1 MSLPERHLS
10 GIGQCLDGHMKITLP
25 SRKITGLGTLAL
37 VISLLVSLL
46 VPSAQAATYSLPNAP
61 TNVTSYLGAKG
72 VVVRWTPGADV
83 DPGVTGYVVSAGA
96 GSCPIFVPAKNNNV
110 VTMPVVTG
118 QPAGTPVVQAVN
130 AYGFSKPA
138 ASKKSYTAA
147 ELATVSSSN
156 NKAVQV
162 LQLSDLHGAIE
173 VGGSFGAPLLVSN
186 WNADRKA
193 NTATVA
199 FTSGDNIGAA
209 PPISTEFEEIPTI
222 ETLNA
227 MKLDAGAFGNHEHD
241 RNLAHVQKIIGA
253 SDFQWVVSNYDEGSL
268 SVLKSGTK
276 QTKTFTIIERGGL
289 KIGVVG
295 SNTPE
300 TIEQVFPGNLDYTDA
315 SGAKK
320 TITINPGVTGINQAI
335 VDAKAAGADIVIALL
350 HQGWQENADGVAKG
364 VLNTMAAQVKG
375 AAAIYGGH
383 SHQTF
388 ASVIPGSP
396 RVAPVVIG
404 QTRNAG
410 VEYTRTQICMKFGKV
425 VGQSIEH
432 VLKAASAT
440 INTGTL
446 STVTT
451 QDVAA
456 AALVKKYKDQLSTKL
471 DIKIGQVSGVFPRGG
486 SPAVERS
493 GETPMGNFMADLMRS
508 KYKTDFAIQNG
519 GGIRDTFPAK
529 TYIPAATGLV
539 RTGTGPLDVTLGD
552 AFTVFPFGNQIATTV
567 VTGANLWKALENG
580 VGGNYPGDGRF
591 PQISGFKF
599 TFDASKPIGSRIV
612 EVTKLDGTAIAKDSK
627 EYTLTTLDFVVYGGD
642 GYVNV
647 FSPAQAK
654 VQGALL
660 DVFVDALKA
669 DMAAG
674 KVTQVP
680 AADGR
685 IKKVG

>member
-1 MSLPERHLS
+1 MTKTLS
-10 GIGQCLDGHMKITLP
+10 SHKIF
-25 SRKITGLGTLAL
+25 SWGSLAL
-37 VISLLVSLL
+37 ATSLLVSLL
-46 VPSAQAATYSLPNAP
+46 VPSAQANTYSLPNAP
-61 TNVTSYLGAKG
+61 TNVTSYLGARG
-72 VVVRWTPGADV
+72 VVVKWTPGAEV
-83 DPGVTGYVVSAGA
+83 APGVIGHVVSAGA
-96 GSCPIFVPAKNNNV
+96 GSCPIFVPIRNRSV
-110 VTMPVVTG
+110 VTMPVVPG

-138 ASKKSYTAA
+138 ASNKSYTAV
-147 ELATVSSSN
+147 EFATVASSS

-173 VGGSFGAPLLVSN
+173 VGGSFGAALLASN
-186 WNADRKA
+186 WSADRTA
-193 NTATVA
+193 NAATIA
-199 FTSGDNIGAA
+199 ISSGDNIGAA
-209 PPISTEFEEIPTI
+209 PPISTEFEELPTI
-222 ETLNA
+222 ESLNA
-227 MKLDAGAFGNHEHD
+227 IKLDVSVFGNHEHD
-241 RNLAHVQKIIGA
+241 RNIDHLNKMIGA
-253 SDFQWVVSNYDEGSL
+253 SDFQWVVSNYNEGAL
-268 SVLKSGTK
+268 DALKSGSK
-276 QTKTFTIIERGGL
+276 QAKNYTIVERGGV

-300 TIEQVFPGNLDYTDA
+300 TIEQVFPGNLDYKDA
-315 SGAKK
+315 AGAKK
-320 TITINPGVTGINQAI
+320 TITINPGVAGVNAAI
-335 VDAKAAGADIVIALL
+335 AEAKLNGAEIVIAVL
-350 HQGWQENADGVAKG
+350 HQGWLENADGVAKG
-364 VLNTMAAQVKG
+364 LFNSLASQIKG

-388 ASVIPGSP
+388 ASVIPGNV
-396 RVAPVVIG
+396 RVAPTVLG
-404 QTRNAG
+404 QVRNAG
-410 VEYTRTQICMKFGKV
+410 VEYTRTQICMRGGKV
-425 VGQSIEH
+425 VGQSIQH
-432 VLKAASAT
+432 VLKAAAPT
-440 INTGTL
+440 INTGVV

-451 QDVAA
+451 QDAAA
-456 AALVKKYKDQLSTKL
+456 AALVKKYKDQLSAKL
-471 DIKIGQVSGVFPRGG
+471 DVKIGQVSGVFPRGG

-493 GETPMGNFMADLMRS
+493 GETPMGNYIADLMRA

-529 TYIPAATGLV
+529 TYVPAATGLV
-539 RTGTGPLDVTLGD
+539 RTGAGPLDVTLGD

-627 EYTLTTLDFVVYGGD
+627 EYTLTTLDFVIYGGD

-647 FSPAQAK
+647 FSPARAK

>member
-1 MSLPERHLS
+1 MNKPL
-10 GIGQCLDGHMKITLP
+10 T
-25 SRKITGLGTLAL
+25 SRTIFSWGSLAL
-37 VISLLVSLL
+37 ATSLLVSLL

-72 VVVRWTPGADV
+72 VVVRWVAGAEV
-83 DPGVTGYVVSAGA
+83 EPGVIGHVVSAGA
-96 GSCPIFVPAKNNNV
+96 GSCPIFVPIRNNSV
-110 VTMPVVTG
+110 VTMPVVEG

-130 AYGFSKPA
+130 AYGFSKPT
-138 ASKKSYTAA
+138 ASSKSYTAA
-147 ELATVSSSN
+147 QLATVSSSQ

-173 VGGSFGAPLLVSN
+173 VGTSFGAALLASN
-186 WNADRKA
+186 WAADRAANKA
-193 NTATVA
+193 TIAVSA
-199 FTSGDNIGAA
+199 GDNIGAA
-209 PPISTEFEEIPTI
+209 PPISTEFEELPTI
-222 ETLNA
+222 EALNLA
-227 MKLDAGAFGNHEHD
+227 GLDVSTMGNHEHD
-241 RNLAHVQKIIGA
+241 RNIDHLNKVIGA
-253 SDFQWVVSNYDEGSL
+253 SDFQWVVSNYSEGSL
-268 SVLKSGTK
+268 DALKSGSK
-276 QTKTFTIIERGGL
+276 QAKNYTVIDRGGI

-300 TIEQVFPGNLDYTDA
+300 TIEQVFPGSLDYKDA
-315 SGAKK
+315 AGVKK
-320 TITINPGVTGINQAI
+320 TITINPGVAGVNAAI
-335 VDAKAAGADIVIALL
+335 AEAKAAGADIVIAVL
-350 HQGWQENADGVAKG
+350 HQGWLENADGVAKG
-364 VLNTMAAQVKG
+364 LFNSLASQIKG

-388 ASVIPGSP
+388 ASIIPGNT
-396 RVAPVVIG
+396 RVAPTVLG
-404 QTRNAG
+404 QVRNAG
-410 VEYTRTQICMKFGKV
+410 VEYTRTQICMRGGKV
-425 VGQSIEH
+425 VGQSIQH
-432 VLKAASAT
+432 VLKSASAT
-440 INTGTL
+440 INTGVV

-451 QDVAA
+451 QDATAA
-456 AALVKKYKDQLSTKL
+456 AMVKKYKDQLSAKL
-471 DIKIGQVSGVFPRGG
+471 DVKIGQVSGVFPRGG

-493 GETPMGNFMADLMRS
+493 GETPMGNYIADLMRA

-529 TYIPAATGLV
+529 NYVPAATGLV

-599 TFDASKPIGSRIV
+599 SFDASKPVGSRIV
-612 EVTKLDGTAIAKDSK
+612 EVTKLDGTPIAKDNK
-627 EYTLTTLDFVVYGGD
+627 EYTLTTLDFVIYGGD

-654 VQGALL
+654 VKGALL
-660 DVFVDALKA
+660 DLFVDALKA

>member
-1 MSLPERHLS
+1 MNNTLS
-10 GIGQCLDGHMKITLP
+10 
-25 SRKITGLGTLAL
+25 SRKVFSWGSLAL
-37 VISLLVSLL
+37 ATSLLVSLL
-46 VPSAQAATYSLPNAP
+46 VPSAQANTFSAPNAP
-61 TNVTSYLGAKG
+61 TKVTSYIGASG
-72 VVVRWTPGADV
+72 VVVRWVAGADV
-83 DPGVTGYVVSAGA
+83 APGVIGHVVSAGA
-96 GSCPIFVPAKNNNV
+96 GSCPIFVPIRNNSV
-110 VTMPVVTG
+110 VTMPVVEG

-130 AYGFSKPA
+130 AYGFSKPT
-138 ASKKSYTAA
+138 ASNKSYTAA
-147 ELATVSSSN
+147 ELATVASSR

-173 VGGSFGAPLLVSN
+173 GTSFGAALLTSN
-186 WNADRKA
+186 WAADRKA
-193 NTATVA
+193 NAATVA
-199 FTSGDNIGAA
+199 ISAGDNIGAA
-209 PPISTEFEEIPTI
+209 PPISTEFEELPTI
-222 ETLNA
+222 EALNLA
-227 MKLDAGAFGNHEHD
+227 KLDVSVFGNHEHD
-241 RNLAHVQKIIGA
+241 RNIDHVNKIIGA
-253 SDFQWVVSNYDEGSL
+253 SDFQWVVSNYSEGAL
-268 SVLKSGTK
+268 DALKSGDK
-276 QTKTFTIIERGGL
+276 QAKNYTIINRGGV
-289 KIGVVG
+289 KIGIVG
-295 SNTPE
+295 SNTSE
-300 TIEQVFPGNLDYTDA
+300 TIEQVFPGNLDYKDA

-320 TITINPGVTGINQAI
+320 TIVINPGVVGINAAI
-335 VDAKAAGADIVIALL
+335 VEAKAAGADIVIAAL
-350 HQGWQENADGVAKG
+350 HQGWLENADGVAKG
-364 VLNTMAAQVKG
+364 LFNELASQIKG

-396 RVAPVVIG
+396 RVAPTVLG

-410 VEYTRTQICMKFGKV
+410 VEYTRTQICMRGGKV
-425 VGQSIEH
+425 VGQSIQH
-432 VLKAASAT
+432 VLRSVSAS
-440 INTGTL
+440 INT
-446 STVTT
+446 SVAATT
-451 QDVAA
+451 TTADVATA
-456 AALVKKYKDQLSTKL
+456 AMVKKYKDQLSAKL
-471 DIKIGQVSGVFPRGG
+471 DVKIGQVSATFPRGG
-486 SPAVERS
+486 TPAVERS
-493 GETPMGNFMADLMRS
+493 GETPMGNYIADVMRA

-519 GGIRDTFPAK
+519 GGIRDTFPAR

-599 TFDASKPIGSRIV
+599 SFDASKPIGSRIV

-627 EYTLTTLDFVVYGGD
+627 EYTLTTLDFVIYGGD

-647 FSPAQAK
+647 FSPARAK

>member
-1 MSLPERHLS
+1 MN
-10 GIGQCLDGHMKITLP
+10 KTLHT
-25 SRKITGLGTLAL
+25 RKIFSLGTLAL
-37 VISLLVSLL
+37 ATSLLVSLL
-46 VPSAQAATYSLPNAP
+46 VPTAQANTFSLPNAP
-61 TNVTSYLGAKG
+61 TNVTSYMGAKG
-72 VVVRWTPGADV
+72 IVVRWTPSADV
-83 DPGVTGYVVSAGA
+83 APSVTGYVVSAGA
-96 GSCPIFVPAKNNNV
+96 GSCPIFVPAKNNSV
-110 VTMPVVTG
+110 VTMPVVVG
-118 QPAGTPVVQAVN
+118 QPAGRPVVQAVN

-138 ASKKSYTAA
+138 ASSKSYTAA
-147 ELATVSSSN
+147 ELATVASSA

-173 VGGSFGAPLLVSN
+173 VGNSFGAPLLVSN
-186 WNADRKA
+186 WDADRKA
-193 NTATVA
+193 NAATVA

-209 PPISTEFEEIPTI
+209 PPISTEFEELPTI

-253 SDFQWVVSNYDEGSL
+253 SDFQWVVSNYNPDSL

-276 QTKTFTIIERGGL
+276 QAKTYTIIERAGL

-295 SNTPE
+295 ANTSE

-320 TITINPGVTGINQAI
+320 TITIDPGVTGINQAI
-335 VDAKAAGADIVIALL
+335 VDAKAAGADLVIALV
-350 HQGWQENADGVAKG
+350 HQGWLENAGGVSKG
-364 VLNTMAAQVKG
+364 VLNTMASQIKG

-383 SHQTF
+383 SHQSY
-388 ASVIPGSP
+388 ASVIPSSP
-396 RVAPVVIG
+396 RVAPTVLG
-404 QTRNAG
+404 QTRNSG
-410 VEYTRTQICMKFGKV
+410 VEYTRTQICMKYGKV

-432 VLKAASAT
+432 VLKSALAT
-440 INTGTL
+440 MTTGVV

-456 AALVKKYKDQLSTKL
+456 AALVKKYKDQLTAKL
-471 DIKIGQVSGVFPRGG
+471 DVKIGQVSGVFPRGG

-493 GETPMGNFMADLMRS
+493 GETPIGNYIADLMRA

-529 TYIPAATGLV
+529 TYIPVNSALV

-552 AFTVFPFGNQIATTV
+552 ALAVFPFGNQIATTV
-567 VTGANLWKALENG
+567 ITGENLWKALENG

-591 PQISGFKF
+591 PQVSGLKYS
-599 TFDASKPIGSRIV
+599 FDSSKPIGSRIV

-627 EYTLTTLDFVVYGGD
+627 EYTLTTLDFLIYGGD
-642 GYVNV
+642 GYLNV
-647 FSPAQAK
+647 FSPSQAK
-654 VQGALL
+654 VKGALL

-669 DMAAG
+669 DLAAK

>member
-1 MSLPERHLS
+1 
-10 GIGQCLDGHMKITLP
+10 
-25 SRKITGLGTLAL
+25 
-37 VISLLVSLL
+37 
-46 VPSAQAATYSLPNAP
+46 
-61 TNVTSYLGAKG
+61 
-72 VVVRWTPGADV
+72 
-83 DPGVTGYVVSAGA
+83 
-96 GSCPIFVPAKNNNV
+96 
-110 VTMPVVTG
+110 
-118 QPAGTPVVQAVN
+118 VQAVN

-138 ASKKSYTAA
+138 ASNKSYTAA

-186 WNADRKA
+186 WDADRKA
-193 NTATVA
+193 NAATFA

-209 PPISTEFEEIPTI
+209 PPISTEFEELPTI

-241 RNLAHVQKIIGA
+241 RNLAHLQKVIGA
-253 SDFQWVVSNYDEGSL
+253 SDFQWVVSNYNPDSL
-268 SVLKSGTK
+268 AVLKSGTK
-276 QTKTFTIIERGGL
+276 QTKTFTIIERGGV

-295 SNTPE
+295 ANTPE

-335 VDAKAAGADIVIALL
+335 VDAKAAGADMVIALL
-350 HQGWQENADGVAKG
+350 HQGWQENADGVSKG
-364 VLNTMAAQVKG
+364 ILNAMATQIKG
-375 AAAIYGGH
+375 AAAVYGGH
-383 SHQTF
+383 SHQSF

-404 QTRNAG
+404 QTRNSG
-410 VEYTRTQICMKFGKV
+410 VEYTRTQICMRYGKV

-432 VLKAASAT
+432 VLKAAAPT
-440 INTGTL
+440 INTGIV

-456 AALVKKYKDQLSTKL
+456 AALVKKYKDQLSAKL

-486 SPAVERS
+486 TPAVERS
-493 GETPMGNFMADLMRS
+493 GETPMGNYIADLMRA
-508 KYKTDFAIQNG
+508 KYKTDFVIQNG

-529 TYIPAATGLV
+529 TYIPANTALV
-539 RTGTGPLDVTLGD
+539 RTGSGPLDVTLGD
-552 AFTVFPFGNQIATTV
+552 ALAVFPFGNQIATTV
-567 VTGANLWKALENG
+567 VTGENLWKALENG
-580 VGGNYPGDGRF
+580 VGGNFPGDGRF
-591 PQISGFKF
+591 PQVSGLKYS
-599 TFDASKPIGSRIV
+599 FDASKPIGSRIV
-612 EVTKLDGTAIAKDSK
+612 EVTKLDGTAVAKDSK
-627 EYTLTTLDFVVYGGD
+627 EYTLATLDFLIYGGD

-654 VQGALL
+654 VKGALL

>member
-1 MSLPERHLS
+1 MNKTLS
-10 GIGQCLDGHMKITLP
+10 N
-25 SRKITGLGTLAL
+25 RKIFSLGTIALAT
-37 VISLLVSLL
+37 SLLVSLV
-46 VPSAQAATYSLPNAP
+46 VPTAQAVTYSLPNAP
-61 TNVTSYLGAKG
+61 TNVTSYIGAKG

-83 DPGVTGYVVSAGA
+83 EPGITGYVVSAGA
-96 GSCPIFVPAKNNNV
+96 GSCPIFVPAKAHNV
-110 VTMPVVTG
+110 VTMPVVVG
-118 QPAGTPVVQAVN
+118 QPAGRPVVQAVN

-138 ASKKSYTAA
+138 ASNKSYTAA
-147 ELATVSSSN
+147 ELAVVSSSN

-173 VGGSFGAPLLVSN
+173 VGTSFGAPLLVSN
-186 WNADRKA
+186 FDADRKA
-193 NTATVA
+193 NAATVA

-209 PPISTEFEEIPTI
+209 PPISTEFEELPTI

-241 RNLAHVQKIIGA
+241 RNLAHVQKVIGA
-253 SDFQWVVSNYDEGSL
+253 SDFQWVVSNYNTDSL
-268 SVLKSGTK
+268 AALKSGTK
-276 QTKTFTIIERGGL
+276 QAKTYTIIERAGL

-295 SNTPE
+295 ANTPE

-335 VDAKAAGADIVIALL
+335 VDAKAAGADLVIALI

-364 VLNTMAAQVKG
+364 VLNTMAAQIKG

-396 RVAPVVIG
+396 RVAPVVLG

-410 VEYTRTQICMKFGKV
+410 VEYTRTQICMKYGKV

-432 VLKAASAT
+432 VLKAAAPT
-440 INTGTL
+440 INTGVV

-456 AALVKKYKDQLSTKL
+456 AALVKKYKDQLTSKL
-471 DIKIGQVSGVFPRGG
+471 DVKIGQVSGVFPRGG
-486 SPAVERS
+486 TPAVERS
-493 GETPMGNFMADLMRS
+493 GETPMGNYIADLMRA

-519 GGIRDTFPAK
+519 GGIRDTFPAR
-529 TYIPAATGLV
+529 TYIPANTALV

-552 AFTVFPFGNQIATTV
+552 ALTVYPFGNQIATTV
-567 VTGANLWKALENG
+567 VTGENLWKALENG

-591 PQISGFKF
+591 PQVSGFKYS
-599 TFDASKPIGSRIV
+599 FDSSKPIGSRIV

-627 EYTLTTLDFVVYGGD
+627 EYTLTTLDFLIYGGD
-642 GYVNV
+642 GYLNV
-647 FSPAQAK
+647 FSPSKAK

-669 DMAAG
+669 DLAAK

>member
-1 MSLPERHLS
+1 MT
-10 GIGQCLDGHMKITLP
+10 KTLHT
-25 SRKITGLGTLAL
+25 RKIFSWGSLAL
-37 VISLLVSLL
+37 ATSLLVSLL
-46 VPSAQAATYSLPNAP
+46 VPTAQANTFSLPNAP

-72 VVVRWTPGADV
+72 VVVRWVAGADV
-83 DPGVTGYVVSAGA
+83 APGVIGHVVSAGA
-96 GSCPIFVPAKNNNV
+96 GSCPIFVPIKNNSV
-110 VTMPVVTG
+110 VTMPVVVG

-130 AYGFSKPA
+130 AYGFSKPT
-138 ASKKSYTAA
+138 ASSKSYTAA
-147 ELATVSSSN
+147 QLATVGSSF

-173 VGGSFGAPLLVSN
+173 VGGSFGAALLASN
-186 WNADRKA
+186 WAADRTA
-193 NTATVA
+193 NAATVA
-199 FTSGDNIGAA
+199 ISAGDNIGAA
-209 PPISTEFEEIPTI
+209 PPISTEFEELPTI
-222 ETLNA
+222 EALNLA
-227 MKLDAGAFGNHEHD
+227 KLDVSVFGNHEHD
-241 RNLAHVQKIIGA
+241 RNIDHVNKVIGA
-253 SDFQWVVSNYDEGSL
+253 SDFQWVVSNYSAGALD
-268 SVLKSGTK
+268 VLKSGAK
-276 QTKTFTIIERGGL
+276 QAKNYTIIERGGV
-289 KIGVVG
+289 KIGIVG
-295 SNTPE
+295 SNTSE
-300 TIEQVFPGNLDYTDA
+300 TIEQVFPGNLDYKDA

-320 TITINPGVTGINQAI
+320 TIVIDPGVAGINAAI
-335 VDAKAAGADIVIALL
+335 VEAKAAGAEIVIAAL
-350 HQGWQENADGVAKG
+350 HQGWLENADGTAKG
-364 VLNTMAAQVKG
+364 QLNTLASQIKG

-396 RVAPVVIG
+396 RVAPVVLG

-410 VEYTRTQICMKFGKV
+410 VEYTRTQICMRGGKV
-425 VGQSIEH
+425 IGQSIQH
-432 VLKAASAT
+432 VLKAAAPT
-440 INTGTL
+440 INTGVV

-456 AALVKKYKDQLSTKL
+456 AAMVKKYKDQLSAKL
-471 DIKIGQVSGVFPRGG
+471 DVKIGQVSGTFPRGG

-493 GETPMGNFMADLMRS
+493 GETPMGNYIADLMRA

-519 GGIRDTFPAK
+519 GGIRDTFPAR
-529 TYIPAATGLV
+529 TYIPADTTLV

-552 AFTVFPFGNQIATTV
+552 AFTVYPFGNQIATTV

-591 PQISGFKF
+591 PQVSGLKYS
-599 TFDASKPIGSRIV
+599 FDASKPIGSRIV

-627 EYTLTTLDFVVYGGD
+627 EYTLTTLDFLIYGGD
-642 GYVNV
+642 GYANV
-647 FSPAQAK
+647 FSPSKAK

-660 DVFVDALKA
+660 DVFVEALRA
-669 DMAAG
+669 DMAAK

>member
-1 MSLPERHLS
+1 MN
-10 GIGQCLDGHMKITLP
+10 KTLT
-25 SRKITGLGTLAL
+25 SRKIFSWGSLAL
-37 VISLLVSLL
+37 ATSLLVSLL

-72 VVVRWTPGADV
+72 VVVKWTAGASV
-83 DPGVTGYVVSAGA
+83 EPGVTGHVVSAGA
-96 GSCPIFVPAKNNNV
+96 GSCPIFVPIGNNSV
-110 VTMPVVTG
+110 VTMPVVVG

-130 AYGFSKPA
+130 AYGFSKPT
-138 ASKKSYTAA
+138 ASNKSYTAA
-147 ELATVSSSN
+147 ELATVASPG

-162 LQLSDLHGAIE
+162 LQLSDLHGAID
-173 VGGSFGAPLLVSN
+173 GTSFGAALLTSN
-186 WNADRKA
+186 WAADRAANKA
-193 NTATVA
+193 TIAVS
-199 FTSGDNIGAA
+199 SGDNIGAA
-209 PPISTEFEEIPTI
+209 PPISTEFEELPTI
-222 ETLNA
+222 EALNLA
-227 MKLDAGAFGNHEHD
+227 GLDVSTMGNHEHD
-241 RNLAHVQKIIGA
+241 RNIDHLNKMIGA
-253 SDFQWVVSNYDEGSL
+253 SEFQWVVSNYSEGAL
-268 SVLKSGTK
+268 DALKSGSK
-276 QTKTFTIIERGGL
+276 QAKNYTIIDRGGV

-300 TIEQVFPGNLDYTDA
+300 TVEQIFPGNLDYKDA

-320 TITINPGVTGINQAI
+320 TITINPGVVGVNAAI
-335 VDAKAAGADIVIALL
+335 AEAKAAGADLVIAVL
-350 HQGWQENADGVAKG
+350 HQGWLENADGVAKG
-364 VLNTMAAQVKG
+364 LFNSLASQIKG

-383 SHQTF
+383 SHQTY
-388 ASVIPGSP
+388 ASVLPGTV
-396 RVAPVVIG
+396 RTAPTVLG
-404 QTRNAG
+404 QVRNAG
-410 VEYTRTQICMKFGKV
+410 VEYTRTQICMRGGKV
-425 VGQSIEH
+425 VGQSIQH
-432 VLKAASAT
+432 VLRAAST
-440 INTGTL
+440 SINT
-446 STVTT
+446 S
-451 QDVAA
+451 VAA
-456 AALVKKYKDQLSTKL
+456 TSSTADAATAAMVKKYKDQLSAKL
-471 DIKIGQVSGVFPRGG
+471 DVKIGQVSGVFPRGG

-493 GETPMGNFMADLMRS
+493 GETPMGNYIADLMRA

-529 TYIPAATGLV
+529 NYVPAAPGLV

-552 AFTVFPFGNQIATTV
+552 AFTVFPFGNQVATTV

-599 TFDASKPIGSRIV
+599 SFDASKPLGSRIV
-612 EVTKLDGTAIAKDSK
+612 SVTKLDGTEIAKDSK
-627 EYTLTTLDFVVYGGD
+627 EYTLTTLDFVIYGGD

-654 VQGALL
+654 VKGALL

>member
-1 MSLPERHLS
+1 
-10 GIGQCLDGHMKITLP
+10 
-25 SRKITGLGTLAL
+25 
-37 VISLLVSLL
+37 
-46 VPSAQAATYSLPNAP
+46 
-61 TNVTSYLGAKG
+61 
-72 VVVRWTPGADV
+72 
-83 DPGVTGYVVSAGA
+83 
-96 GSCPIFVPAKNNNV
+96 
-110 VTMPVVTG
+110 MPVVVG

-138 ASKKSYTAA
+138 ASNKSYTAA
-147 ELATVSSSN
+147 ELATVANSA

-173 VGGSFGAPLLVSN
+173 VGGSFGAALLASN
-186 WNADRKA
+186 WAADRTA
-193 NTATVA
+193 NAATVA
-199 FTSGDNIGAA
+199 ISAGDNIGAA
-209 PPISTEFEEIPTI
+209 PPISTEFEELPTI
-222 ETLNA
+222 EALNLA
-227 MKLDAGAFGNHEHD
+227 KLDVSIFGNHEHD
-241 RNLAHVQKIIGA
+241 RNIEHLNKVIGA
-253 SDFQWVVSNYDEGSL
+253 SDFQWVVSNYSEGAL
-268 SVLKSGTK
+268 DALKSGSK
-276 QTKTFTIIERGGL
+276 QAKNYTIIERGGV

-300 TIEQVFPGNLDYTDA
+300 TIEQVFPGNLDYKDA

-320 TITINPGVTGINQAI
+320 TIVIAPGVAGINAAI
-335 VDAKAAGADIVIALL
+335 AEAKAAGADIVIAAL
-350 HQGWQENADGVAKG
+350 HQGWLENADGTAKG
-364 VLNTMAAQVKG
+364 LFNTLASQIKG

-388 ASVIPGSP
+388 ASVIPGNT
-396 RVAPVVIG
+396 RVAPTVLG
-404 QTRNAG
+404 QTRAAG
-410 VEYTRTQICMKFGKV
+410 VEYTRTQICMRSGKV
-425 VGQSIEH
+425 LGQSIQH
-432 VLKAASAT
+432 VLRAAAPT
-440 INTGTL
+440 INTGVV

-451 QDVAA
+451 QDATAA
-456 AALVKKYKDQLSTKL
+456 AMVKKYKDQLSAKL
-471 DIKIGQVSGVFPRGG
+471 DVKIGQVSATFPRGG

-493 GETPMGNFMADLMRS
+493 GETPMGNYIADLMRA

-519 GGIRDTFPAK
+519 GGIRDTFPAR

-552 AFTVFPFGNQIATTV
+552 AFTVFPFGNQLATTV

-591 PQISGFKF
+591 PQVSGFKYS
-599 TFDASKPIGSRIV
+599 FDASKPIGSRIV

-627 EYTLTTLDFVVYGGD
+627 EYTLTTLDFLIYGGD
-642 GYVNV
+642 GYANV
-647 FSPAQAK
+647 FTPSQAK

-660 DVFVDALKA
+660 DLFVDALKA
-669 DMAAG
+669 DMAAK

>member
-1 MSLPERHLS
+1 MNKTS
-10 GIGQCLDGHMKITLP
+10 K
-25 SRKITGLGTLAL
+25 SRTIFSWGSLAL
-37 VISLLVSLL
+37 ATSLLVSLL
-46 VPSAQAATYSLPNAP
+46 APAAQANTYSAPNAP
-61 TNVTSYLGAKG
+61 TNVTSYLSSRG
-72 VVVRWTPGADV
+72 VVVKWTPGAAV
-83 DPGVTGYVVSAGA
+83 EPGVTGHVVSAGP
-96 GSCPIFVPAKNNNV
+96 GSCPIFVPVGNRSI
-110 VTMPVVTG
+110 VTMPVVEG

-138 ASKKSYTAA
+138 ASSKSYTAA
-147 ELATVSSSN
+147 QLATVALTT

-173 VGGSFGAPLLVSN
+173 GTSFGAALLTSN
-186 WNADRKA
+186 WAADRTA
-193 NTATVA
+193 NAATVSISA
-199 FTSGDNIGAA
+199 GDNIGAA
-209 PPISTEFEEIPTI
+209 PPISTEFEELPTI
-222 ETLNA
+222 EALNLA
-227 MKLDAGAFGNHEHD
+227 KLDVSIFGNHEHD
-241 RNLAHVQKIIGA
+241 RNIDHLNKMIGA
-253 SDFQWVVSNYDEGSL
+253 SEFQWVVSNYSAGSL
-268 SVLKSGTK
+268 DALKSGTK
-276 QTKTFTIIERGGL
+276 QAKNYTIINRGGV

-300 TIEQVFPGNLDYTDA
+300 TIEQVFPGNLDYKDA
-315 SGAKK
+315 SGSKQ
-320 TITINPGVTGINQAI
+320 TITINPGVAGVNAAI
-335 VDAKAAGADIVIALL
+335 VEAKAAGAELVIVAL
-350 HQGWQENADGVAKG
+350 HQGWLENADGVAKG
-364 VLNTMAAQVKG
+364 LFNDLASQIKG

-388 ASVIPGSP
+388 ASVIKKNAG
-396 RVAPVVIG
+396 VAPVVLG

-410 VEYTRTQICMKFGKV
+410 VEYTRTQICLRNGKV
-425 VGQSIEH
+425 VGQSIQH
-432 VLKAASAT
+432 VLRAASAT
-440 INTGTL
+440 INT
-446 STVTT
+446 SVAATT
-451 QDVAA
+451 TTADVATA
-456 AALVKKYKDQLSTKL
+456 AMVKKYKDQLSAKL
-471 DIKIGQVSGVFPRGG
+471 DVKIGQVSGVFPRGG

-493 GETPMGNFMADLMRS
+493 GETPMGNFMADLLRA

-529 TYIPAATGLV
+529 TYIPANTALV
-539 RTGTGPLDVTLGD
+539 RTGTGALDVTLGD

-567 VTGANLWKALENG
+567 ITGANLWKALENG

-599 TFDASKPIGSRIV
+599 SFDASKPVGSRIV

-627 EYTLTTLDFVVYGGD
+627 EYTLTTLDFLIYGGD

-647 FSPAQAK
+647 FSPSKAK

-660 DVFVDALKA
+660 DVFVEALRA
-669 DMAAG
+669 DMAAK

>member
-1 MSLPERHLS
+1 MNKPLS
-10 GIGQCLDGHMKITLP
+10 
-25 SRKITGLGTLAL
+25 SRKFFSLGSIALAT
-37 VISLLVSLL
+37 SLLVSLL
-46 VPSAQAATYSLPNAP
+46 VPTAQANTYSLPNAP
-61 TNVTSYLGAKG
+61 TSVTSYIGGSG

-83 DPGVTGYVVSAGA
+83 NPGITGYVVSAGP
-96 GSCPIFVPAKNNNV
+96 GSCPIFVPARNNNV

-118 QPAGTPVVQAVN
+118 QPAGTPVVRAVN
-130 AYGFSKPA
+130 AYGFSKPT
-138 ASKKSYTAA
+138 ASSKSYTAA
-147 ELATVSSSN
+147 QLATVANPN

-173 VGGSFGAPLLVSN
+173 VGNSFGAPLLVSN
-186 WNADRKA
+186 WNADRTA
-193 NTATVA
+193 NPATVA

-209 PPISTEFEEIPTI
+209 PPISTEFEELPTI

-241 RNLAHVQKIIGA
+241 RNLAHVQKVIGA
-253 SDFQWVVSNYDEGSL
+253 SDFQWVVSNYNPDSL
-268 SVLKSGTK
+268 DALKSGTK
-276 QTKTFTIIERGGL
+276 QAKSFTIIERGGV

-295 SNTPE
+295 ANTPE

-315 SGAKK
+315 AGAKK
-320 TITINPGVTGINQAI
+320 TITIDPGVAGVNQAI
-335 VDAKAAGADIVIALL
+335 VDAKAAGAEIVIALI
-350 HQGWQENADGVAKG
+350 HQGWQENADGGAKG
-364 VLNTMAAQVKG
+364 VLNTMAAQIKG

-388 ASVIPGSP
+388 ATVIPGTS

-404 QTRNAG
+404 QTRNSG
-410 VEYTRTQICMKFGKV
+410 VEYTRTQICIKNGKV

-432 VLKAASAT
+432 VLKSASTT
-440 INTGTL
+440 INTGVV

-456 AALVKKYKDQLSTKL
+456 AALVKKYKDQLTVRL

-486 SPAVERS
+486 VPAVERS
-493 GETPMGNFMADLMRS
+493 GETPMGSFIADLMRA

-529 TYIPAATGLV
+529 TYIPANTALV

-552 AFTVFPFGNQIATTV
+552 ALTVFPFGNQIATTT
-567 VTGANLWKALENG
+567 VTGENLWKALENG

-599 TFDASKPIGSRIV
+599 SFDASKPIGSRIV
-612 EVTKLDGTAIAKDSK
+612 SVTKLDGTEIAKDSK
-627 EYTLTTLDFVVYGGD
+627 EYTLTTLDFLIYGGD
-642 GYVNV
+642 GYLNV
-647 FSPAQAK
+647 FSPTKAK

-660 DVFVDALKA
+660 DVFTDALKA

-680 AADGR
+680 VADGR